1 MITSPSERL
10 SLTGKDSKRKTTDA
24 DRVIAAIEGLAAALK
39 AQRQPPAAVN
49 VTVPVPEVE
58 VQVQE
63 SERQEFP
70 RELVFDVERDRT
82 GKISRLI
89 MRRTS

>member
-10 SLTGKDSKRKTTDA
+10 LLTGKDSKRKTTDA

-39 AQRQPPAAVN
+39 AQRQPAPIVN
-49 VTVPVPEVE
+49 VEVPVPEVE
-58 VQVQE
+58 VNVPE
-63 SERQEFP
+63 TERDEFP

-82 GKISRLI
+82 GKISRLV
-89 MRRTS
+89 MRRTN

>member
-1 MITSPSERL
+1 MTIGAGERL
-10 SLTGKDSKRKTTDA
+10 ALTGKDTGRKKTDV

-39 AQRQPPAAVN
+39 GQRQPAPVVN
-49 VTVPVPEVE
+49 VEVPVPDVEVTVPET
-58 VQVQE
+58 
-63 SERQEFP
+63 EREEFP

-89 MRRTS
+89 MRRNG